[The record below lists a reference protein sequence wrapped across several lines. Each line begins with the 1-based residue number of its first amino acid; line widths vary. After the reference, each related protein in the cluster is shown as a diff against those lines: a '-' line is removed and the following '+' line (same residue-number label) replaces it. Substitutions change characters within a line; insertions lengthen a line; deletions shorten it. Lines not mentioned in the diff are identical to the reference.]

1 MVSKLRI
8 IWKQTVVAAADN
20 GGERSAAA
28 ARAGRPMRNSMTLS
42 PAEMGAL
49 LYQETMGRLARGF
62 AQKLIATVDS
72 FCAGNIHQGE
82 KLHGKA
88 QRAAVRQ
95 RRQAWEYKR

>member
-8 IWKQTVVAAADN
+8 IWKQTAVAAADN
-20 GGERSAAA
+20 GGERSVA

-62 AQKLIATVDS
+62 AHKLIATVDS